1 MKKQI
6 IVYIALIVNAF
17 LGSCRKDKVPFV
29 AQENVT
35 VDTCDCQPIPP
46 IEGIY
51 PGYNYVVDSVN
62 LAFPRFN
69 PNNDNEI
76 IFCDHGENGQR
87 ILYKYDLN
95 THSKTT
101 LYEGTILGTPQ
112 WGKSNWIIFTQGY
125 NGVYRIRP
133 DGTEF
138 SLLIPGGDQFHPT
151 FNHEGDRILT
161 FHGFTQG
168 GFYPLKIWDL
178 DGQLVD
184 SLNYN
189 VGSFAV
195 WEQQDN
201 IAVNVEDS
209 VLIIDP
215 NEKQILAKHHAKYG
229 GDSYTSVFV
238 WLNENEAIIEKNGLQ
253 KLNVWTGQLEKIACG
268 CSSLNYY
275 YGNPNS
281 AGTKVIFNKI
291 TYKKIEG
298 FNLLVRSSI
307 VIFDVASNTFEEI
320 EVQ

>member
-1 MKKQI
+1 MNKRI
-6 IVYIALIVNAF
+6 IVFIAIIVSAF
-17 LGSCRKDKVPFV
+17 WVSCRKDKVPFL
-29 AQENVT
+29 AQENLT
-35 VDTCDCQPIPP
+35 ADTCDCQSIPL

-51 PGYNYVVDSVN
+51 PGYNYVPDSVY

-76 IFCDHGENGQR
+76 IFCDRGENGQR

-95 THSKTT
+95 TYSKTT
-101 LYEGTILGTPQ
+101 LYEGTIFGTPQ

-161 FHGFTQG
+161 SHGFTQG

-215 NEKQILAKHHAKYG
+215 YEKEVLTKHHAKYG
-229 GDSYTSVFV
+229 GDSYSSVFV
-238 WLNENEAIIEKNGLQ
+238 WLNENEAIIERMDFK
-253 KLNVWTGQLEKIACG
+253 
-268 CSSLNYY
+268 S
-275 YGNPNS
+275 
-281 AGTKVIFNKI
+281 
-291 TYKKIEG
+291 
-298 FNLLVRSSI
+298 
-307 VIFDVASNTFEEI
+307 
-320 EVQ
+320 